1 MSTKKWILTII
12 AAILLPVLIFAIVC
26 LTRINMKVGDYE
38 YSPELPKP
46 GIGVDFGYDDLFGD
60 LYVRW
65 CNLLDNTQTA
75 LWKAPAGITKQ
86 SVSIPARDGCSIPCY
101 VIVPAGHEDEK
112 LPTMLYCHGGAF
124 FLTMMTCQLDA
135 ASVYAEEL
143 QCRVVLPQYRISFDA
158 PYPTPLY
165 DCYDTLKAIA
175 ADPKTDADH
184 VLIYGDSAGGCLA
197 ASVTQLC
204 CDEGLL
210 APAAQMLIYPVTD
223 NKDTYPDLTK
233 FEHAAWPHKGN
244 TRMWKRYL
252 NGQNV
257 TGSDYAVPMLH
268 ETLSDL
274 PKTYV
279 HDVFL
284 LDEAVA
290 SHMTYELMVER
301 VVLPNA
307 HRRGA
312 PDVTVVGLYHV
323 VHNLILQGIVHTS
336 FLFGFINE
344 GHGLIVSRR
353 IHV

>member
-46 GIGVDFGYDDLFGD
+46 GIGVDFGYDDSFGD

-233 FEHAAWPHKGN
+233 YEHATWPHKGN

-279 HDVFL
+279 EVAEVDILCDQGAAYAEKMQQAGVDVTLQSVPGAYHGYDGDVHNTFVRRM
-284 LDEAVA
+284 LDTRIAWLG
-290 SHMTYELMVER
+290 S
-301 VVLPNA
+301 VLP
-307 HRRGA
+307 
-312 PDVTVVGLYHV
+312 
-323 VHNLILQGIVHTS
+323 
-336 FLFGFINE
+336 
-344 GHGLIVSRR
+344 
-353 IHV
+353 